1 MTQWLEPEEVQ
12 IPEDLLSLVDGNGLV
27 ASVLVN
33 RGITTAEAAR
43 GFIDPDHYQPA
54 PPTDLPG
61 VTEAADRLDQA
72 LVADERIGVWG
83 DFDADGVT
91 STALLLG
98 SLRDMGGRV
107 EFYVPDRATESHG
120 VHIPSLQKLISR
132 GIGVLLTCDTGS
144 TDYEAISY
152 ARGQGVDVI
161 ITDHHDLGPQAPRSN
176 AFVNPKRL
184 PFEHPLRELAGVG
197 TAYKLVEEL
206 HMRRGQQERAHREL
220 DLVALGQVADVAV
233 LQNDVRY
240 LVQRGIGVIQRTE
253 RVGLQ
258 SLMEVAGI
266 EPSGVTEQQISFGLA
281 PRLNAL
287 GRLSEA
293 TAAVEL
299 FTTNDIVRAR
309 TIATEME
316 ALNVERQLLCNQVME
331 AAVSIIERDRDL
343 LRHPVL
349 VVDHLNWPAG
359 VIGIIAGRLAQRY
372 NRPTIIISTTS
383 DGKGRG
389 SARSVAGV
397 DIREAIAAQEGLLHR
412 FGGHRMAAGL
422 SLAVGD
428 IPAFRDAMVRTV
440 SEMAG
445 EKPSEPTL
453 DISAYVHFS
462 ELSLDLAAQMEKLA
476 PFGAG
481 NPPIHLATREVRII
495 SQTTIGRAEKH
506 RRLTMEDRDGQ
517 TATVLWWNGG
527 SQDLPEGPFDL
538 AYTMHTRDFLGH
550 PEIQLHWKGMR
561 SIEGMTT
568 SASPPSLPAIQVTDY
583 RAANRPH
590 DRLQD
595 ILSEFEAGQVEVWG
609 EGLDESRSDIH
620 GRDKLDQAEVLVIWT
635 VPPGPQELAQALEV
649 ASPQRVVLFDQY
661 ADLDSA
667 RLFLSKLTGLLK
679 YDLRARGG
687 RCRVAALA
695 AALGHRERTVR
706 QGIEWLAARGQITI
720 IDENNHTLL
729 LDFAHRRPADDAD
742 SVYQELQSLL
752 AETAAYRA
760 FFRRTDVR
768 ALLPGAGAK

>member
-1 MTQWLEPEEVQ
+1 MTQWLEPEEVY
-12 IPEDLLSLVDGNGLV
+12 IPEDLLRLVDGNGLV

-33 RGITTAEAAR
+33 RGITTAESAR
-43 GFIDPDHYQPA
+43 GFLDPDYYQPA

-61 VTEAADRLDQA
+61 VIEAADRLDQA
-72 LVADERIGVWG
+72 LGTDEMIGVWG

-98 SLRDMGGRV
+98 SLRDLGGRV

-144 TDYEAISY
+144 TEYEGISY

-184 PFEHPLRELAGVG
+184 PLEHPLRELAGVG

-206 HMRRGQQERAHREL
+206 HVRRGQPERARQEL

-233 LQNDVRY
+233 LQKDVRY
-240 LVQRGIGVIQRTE
+240 LVQRGIGAIQRTE

-299 FTTNDIVRAR
+299 FTTNDVVRAR

-316 ALNVERQLLCNQVME
+316 ALNVERQHLCNQVME

-359 VIGIIAGRLAQRY
+359 VIGIVAGRLAQQY
-372 NRPTIIISTTS
+372 NRPTIIISTTN
-383 DGKGRG
+383 DGTGRG

-412 FGGHRMAAGL
+412 FGGHPMAAGL
-422 SLAVGD
+422 SLAAGD
-428 IPAFRDAMVRTV
+428 IPAFREAMVRTV

-445 EKPSEPTL
+445 EKPPEPTL

-462 ELSLDLAAQMEKLA
+462 DLSLDLAAQMEKLA

-495 SQTTIGRAEKH
+495 SQTTIGRADKH

-517 TATVLWWNGG
+517 AATVLWWQGG

-538 AYTMHTRDFLGH
+538 AYTLHTRDFLGH
-550 PEIQLHWKGMR
+550 PEIQLHWEDMR
-561 SIEGMTT
+561 PIEGMTI
-568 SASPPSLPAIQVTDY
+568 SVSPPSLPAIQVTDH
-583 RAANRPH
+583 RAANQPH

-595 ILSEFEAGQVEVWG
+595 ILSEFEAGQVAVWG

-620 GRDKLDQAEVLVIWT
+620 GRAKLDQAEVLVIWT

-661 ADLDSA
+661 ADLDA
-667 RLFLSKLTGLLK
+667 PRLFLAKLTGLLK

-687 RCRVAALA
+687 RCSVAALA

-706 QGIEWLAARGQITI
+706 QGIEWLAARGQIRI

-752 AETAAYRA
+752 VETAAYRA
-760 FFRRTDVR
+760 FFRRADVR
-768 ALLPGAGAK
+768 ALLPGAGAI